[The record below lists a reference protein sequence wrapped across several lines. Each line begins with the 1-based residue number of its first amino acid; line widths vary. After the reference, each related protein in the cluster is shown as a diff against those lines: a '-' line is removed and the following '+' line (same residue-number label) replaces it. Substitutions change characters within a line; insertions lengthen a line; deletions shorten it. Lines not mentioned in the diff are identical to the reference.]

1 MRLGIFGGTFDPP
14 HLGHLV
20 VAQDACAALGLDR
33 VLFVVAA
40 APPHK
45 HGRAFAPAPLRLE
58 MLSAALADDERFQAS
73 DLELRRPGR
82 SYTVDT
88 LRELRAQN
96 PEAELFL
103 LIGADQARE
112 FRTWRE
118 PDAIARLATVVA
130 LSREGDA
137 GALPGDAALRP
148 LPVTRLDIS
157 ATDIRR
163 RVAQGQPIR
172 YLVPDP
178 VEAII
183 RRARLYVEPGEDGPR
198 ADPEPG
204 ATAAPGADRTPTAG
218 VSTMATPTR
227 PK

>member
-14 HLGHLV
+14 HLAHLV
-20 VAQDACAALGLDR
+20 VAQDACSALGLDR

-58 MLSAALADDERFQAS
+58 MLRAALAGDDRFIPC
-73 DLELRRPGR
+73 DLELRRAGR

-88 LRELRAQN
+88 LRQLRDDDPDAQ
-96 PEAELFL
+96 LFL

-118 PDAIARLATVVA
+118 PEEIARLATVVA
-130 LSREGDA
+130 LSREGDP
-137 GALPGDAALRP
+137 GAAPADATLRT
-148 LPVTRLDIS
+148 LAVTRLDIS

-163 RVAQGQPIR
+163 RVAAGEPIR
-172 YLVPDP
+172 YLVPET
-178 VEAII
+178 VAAII
-183 RRARLYVEPGEDGPR
+183 RREHLYRGPVEEALPDALEGRAAAGPGQ
-198 ADPEPG
+198 
-204 ATAAPGADRTPTAG
+204 DRTPAAG
-218 VSTMATPTR
+218 V
-227 PK
+227 